1 MEKKTDLKLST
12 WKRIRPLAAV
22 TANFSSLFC
31 VDEMIINKPSR
42 FQQLEQIFTLK
53 GNFFYD
59 ISINVEWNVCSR
71 VPRKIESS
79 NV

>member
-22 TANFSSLFC
+22 TANFSSLFY

-42 FQQLEQIFTLK
+42 FQQLEQICTLK
-53 GNFFYD
+53 GNFFT
-59 ISINVEWNVCSR
+59 IFLSMLSEMFAWECR
-71 VPRKIESS
+71 
-79 NV
+79 